1 MLLLDTDMLVL
12 LTASGNLEKVAARLG
27 YAPDQIRRLPA
38 SIHQVRKSAKFR
50 NVYGEAVLQR
60 IAPIIEHIAT
70 APAPDDIALLDTLHE
85 VVDEGEAMLMATA
98 APLGYTLL
106 ASGDKRAIKDLAKS
120 EAAECI
126 HQLQGRIVTLEAI
139 LWLLVTDDGAAKVRG
154 SFQPVSAYGTLRVV
168 LSEHATADDKRCL
181 EGIRAYF
188 DELSSTVGGLLYNPA
203 PDRLDVP

>member
-12 LTASGNLEKVAARLG
+12 LTASGNLETVAARLG
-27 YAPDQIRRLPA
+27 YAPEQIRRLPA

-60 IAPIIEHIAT
+60 IAPLIERIVE
-70 APAPDDIALLDTLHE
+70 APAPVDIALLDTLHN
-85 VVDEGEAMLMATA
+85 VVDEGEAMLMAIA

-106 ASGDKRAIKDLAKS
+106 ASGDKRAIRDLAKS

-139 LWLLVTDDGAAKVRG
+139 LWLLVTDGGAAKVRN
-154 SFQPVSAYGTLRVV
+154 SFQAVSAHGTLRVV
-168 LSEHATADDKRCL
+168 LSEHAAADDDRCL
-181 EGIRAYF
+181 EGILAYF
-188 DELSSTVGGLLYNPA
+188 NRLSSIAGGLLYNPA
-203 PDRLDVP
+203 PDRLGIP